1 MTEARRTVRLYEALE
16 LRGEYDA
23 RIKTLRD
30 CLPESRQN
38 RGLFSR
44 ESDSSR
50 RPAPGF
56 SVSGAREQLRAL
68 ECKRRKLNAA
78 IQRAN
83 FEHRLQHEGDD
94 LSLTEALETRK
105 ALNERLG
112 ELHSQVVDSAYE
124 RIFHKRSG
132 TSSRRTNCPTRTAAS
147 GWTRRGPS
155 SGGSTGGSAPRP
167 LRWRWSTPTSGRD
180 APNGRDRGASATA
193 PATAHSPGS
202 TRTETRSQGIDN
214 LTSGQAAQRHS
225 DSAPAALSAT
235 ASGLRVSSVH
245 RAITAQASANTPGG
259 PARHRP

>member
-1 MTEARRTVRLYEALE
+1 MTEARKTVKLYEALE
-16 LRGEYDA
+16 LRAEYDA

-44 ESDSSR
+44 DSDSSR

-68 ECKRRKLNAA
+68 EYKRRKLNAA

-83 FEHRLQHEGDD
+83 FEHRLEHEGED

-124 RIFHKRSG
+124 HVLHKEERDIVEENELPYEDCRVRLDEARVEF
-132 TSSRRTNCPTRTAAS
+132 RRLNRGLRAAS
-147 GWTRRGPS
+147 FEVEVEYADER
-155 SGGSTGGSAPRP
+155 
-167 LRWRWSTPTSGRD
+167 
-180 APNGRDRGASATA
+180 
-193 PATAHSPGS
+193 
-202 TRTETRSQGIDN
+202 
-214 LTSGQAAQRHS
+214 
-225 DSAPAALSAT
+225 
-235 ASGLRVSSVH
+235 
-245 RAITAQASANTPGG
+245 
-259 PARHRP
+259 